1 MKIPAIRGHIGNWS
15 YYISSLSF
23 EQISKNIKKVDEE
36 LHKSEKLSDL
46 IQRSISNNYKEIAK
60 YILTQEERFFNSLV
74 LAVYDGDP
82 QWIEVEHR
90 FEDADFFNM
99 GFLTF
104 NGQEK
109 IFPVD
114 GQHRVEGIK
123 KALEENKEIGLDS
136 IPVIFIGHEL
146 SEGGMQRSR
155 RLFTTLNRYAKP
167 VTLDDIIALDE
178 DDTAAIITR
187 KHLEEFLLFE
197 SEKIII
203 AKQKAIPANNYRVF
217 TSIIT
222 LYQCNVELIKYYHLL
237 KKEEFNISKKY
248 KDFAKFRPEETIL
261 EFFQDKC
268 DEFWNL
274 FVEKID
280 VIRNYIADES
290 ENPAREYR
298 NNENGGHILFRP
310 VGLIPFIKAIIKIHK
325 KTDISIENI
334 LVSFN
339 DINMRMNSQPWQKVV
354 WNPIKSSMVMGNQNL
369 TRDLFIYIFDTQ
381 NDANILSHEEIRKIK
396 EKYSQAVEFQGNIED
411 LTII

>member
-1 MKIPAIRGHIGNWS
+1 MKIPAIRGKIGTWI
-15 YYISSLSF
+15 YYISSLTF
-23 EQISKNIKKVDEE
+23 EQISQNVKKIDDE

-46 IQRSISNNYKEIAK
+46 IQRSISNNFKEIAK
-60 YILTQEERFFNSLV
+60 YVLTQEERFFNSLV
-74 LAVYDGDP
+74 LAIYDGDP

-90 FEDADFFNM
+90 LEDTEFFNM

-104 NGQEK
+104 NGHEK

-123 KALEENKEIGLDS
+123 KALEEDETIKLES
-136 IPVIFIGHEL
+136 IPVIFISHGL
-146 SEGGMQRSR
+146 SEEGMQRSR

-187 KHLEEFLLFE
+187 RHLEEFPLFQ
-197 SEKIII
+197 SDKIII
-203 AKQKAIPANNYRVF
+203 AKQKAIPATDYKVF

-237 KKEEFNISKKY
+237 KKEELNLSKKY
-248 KDFAKFRPEETIL
+248 KDFAKFRPDETTL
-261 EFFQDKC
+261 EFFQEKC
-268 DEFWNL
+268 DEFWSF
-274 FVEKID
+274 FVEKIG
-280 VIRNYIADES
+280 VIRNYTADES

-310 VGLIPFIKAIIKIHK
+310 VGLIPFIKAVIKINK

-334 LVSFN
+334 LMFFN
-339 DINMRMNSQPWQKVV
+339 EIDMKINSAPWQKVV
-354 WNPIKSSMVMGNQNL
+354 WNPFKNSMVMGNQNL
-369 TRDLFIYIFDTQ
+369 TRDLFVYIFDMKNETG
-381 NDANILSHEEIRKIK
+381 ILSIDNINSIK
-396 EKYSQAVEFQGNIED
+396 EKYAKAIEFKED
-411 LTII
+411 MNDLVII

>member
-1 MKIPAIRGHIGNWS
+1 MKIPAIRGRIGTWT
-15 YYISSLSF
+15 YYISSLTF
-23 EQISKNIKKVDEE
+23 EQINQNVKKIDDE

-74 LAVYDGDP
+74 LAIYDGDP

-90 FEDADFFNM
+90 FDDAEFFNM

-123 KALEENKEIGLDS
+123 KALEENEEIGLDS
-136 IPVIFIGHEL
+136 VPVIFIGHEL
-146 SEGGMQRSR
+146 SEEGMRRSR

-187 KHLEEFLLFE
+187 KHLEDFPLFE
-197 SEKIII
+197 SDKIII
-203 AKQKAIPANNYRVF
+203 AKQKAIPATDYKVF

-237 KKEEFNISKKY
+237 KKEELNLNRKY
-248 KDFAKFRPEETIL
+248 KDFAKFRPEETTL
-261 EFFQDKC
+261 AFFQEKC

-274 FVEKID
+274 LIEKID
-280 VIRNYIADES
+280 IIRTYIEDEN

-298 NNENGGHILFRP
+298 NSENGGNILFRP
-310 VGLIPFIKAIIKIHK
+310 VGLIPFVKAVIKIHK
-325 KTDISIENI
+325 KTNISIEEI
-334 LVSFN
+334 LTYFN
-339 DINMRMNSQPWQKVV
+339 TVDMKMNSQPWQKVV
-354 WNPIKSSMVMGNQNL
+354 WNPFKSSMVMGNQDL
-369 TRDLFIYIFDTQ
+369 TRDLLVYLFDIENNTTT
-381 NDANILSHEEIRKIK
+381 LSEVVVSSTKT
-396 EKYSQAVEFQGNIED
+396 KYAKVIEFEGDIEN
-411 LTII
+411 LIII